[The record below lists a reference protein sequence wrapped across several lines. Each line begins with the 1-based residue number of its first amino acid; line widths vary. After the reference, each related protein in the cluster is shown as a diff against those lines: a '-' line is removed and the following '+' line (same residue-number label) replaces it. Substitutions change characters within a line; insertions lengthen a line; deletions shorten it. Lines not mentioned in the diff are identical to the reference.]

1 MYTSTGPFV
10 GDLGCH
16 LDRHEKIGK
25 GKIGKQAF
33 QWIMNDSRLTN
44 IPLVLETP
52 DETNW
57 EAEIK
62 LLYSLQEK

>member
-1 MYTSTGPFV
+1 MDFS

-33 QWIMNDSRLTN
+33 QWIMNDSRLRN
-44 IPLVLETP
+44 IPLILETP
-52 DETNW
+52 DELNW

-62 LLYSLQEK
+62 LLYSLQKK